1 MMSEAS
7 KLRQPS
13 SSASLR
19 EAEVRRHAGLVM
31 SVARRFAGRAEIADL
46 YQAGCVGLLRAIDRY
61 EPSRGT
67 AFSTFAVPI
76 ILSEILGYVRGSGPL
91 HVPRPVRELAQKC
104 RYAQDSLRAELSRE
118 PKATEIA
125 AHLGVDVA
133 DVVLAMESETHVSS
147 LFDQISSDDD
157 SLELQDTLPGDPAI
171 DARVCESLTLSHA
184 LSALPEIQ
192 RTVIEMRFLE
202 ERTQADVARSLGI
215 SQPQVHRIEKAALV
229 KLRHALGGE

>member
-76 ILSEILGYVRGSGPL
+76 ILSEILGYVRAQVLCTCLARCGSL
-91 HVPRPVRELAQKC
+91 HRSAGARRTRSVLSSPV
-104 RYAQDSLRAELSRE
+104 S
-118 PKATEIA
+118 PKQLKSP
-125 AHLGVDVA
+125 HLGVDVA
-133 DVVLAMESETHVSS
+133 DVSWQWSPRRMS
-147 LFDQISSDDD
+147 L
-157 SLELQDTLPGDPAI
+157 
-171 DARVCESLTLSHA
+171 
-184 LSALPEIQ
+184 
-192 RTVIEMRFLE
+192 RFST
-202 ERTQADVARSLGI
+202 R
-215 SQPQVHRIEKAALV
+215 
-229 KLRHALGGE
+229 

>member
-1 MMSEAS
+1 MMSETS

-13 SSASLR
+13 SSTSLR

-31 SVARRFAGRAEIADL
+31 TVARKFAGKAEIADL
-46 YQAGCVGLLRAIDRY
+46 YQAGCVGLLRAIDRF

-76 ILSEILGYVRGSGPL
+76 ILSEILAYLRGSGPL

-104 RYAQDSLRAELSRE
+104 RYTQDSLRAQLSRE
-118 PKATEIA
+118 PQVTEIA
-125 AHLGVDVA
+125 AHLGVDAA
-133 DVVLAMESETHVSS
+133 DVVLAMESGASVSS
-147 LFDQISSDDD
+147 LSDQVSSDHN
-157 SLELQDTLPGDPAI
+157 SPELLDTLANDPAHE
-171 DARVCESLTLSHA
+171 ARVCESLTLSHA

-192 RTVIEMRFLE
+192 RRVIAMRFFE
-202 ERTQADVARSLGI
+202 ERTQAEVAKSLGI

-229 KLRHALGGE
+229 GLRHAIGGE